1 MSWPELQTPLSV
13 GKVKRGPAVTVV
25 CAVEPSISTR
35 YSRVGAAIRVLEV
48 SLDLSELNALDNE
61 ILAMHPKI
69 LEVSLTS
76 PQVDDS
82 DLFRRVFFV
91 LLFRLLHGAVETAN
105 PIQG

>member
-1 MSWPELQTPLSV
+1 MSNMNQY
-13 GKVKRGPAVTVV
+13 RGITA
-25 CAVEPSISTR
+25 ALHAMARISEPSISTR

>member
-1 MSWPELQTPLSV
+1 MSNMNQY
-13 GKVKRGPAVTVV
+13 RGITA
-25 CAVEPSISTR
+25 ALHAMARISEPSISAR